1 MISLKQIET
10 DLVTAMKAK
19 DQLSVEVLRG
29 LKTRIQ
35 NEKTAA
41 RGRPEQ
47 SEGSLISDDKELS
60 EDQIIALVKNE
71 VKRRKE
77 SAETYK
83 TGGRAELAEKELNEA
98 KVLEKYLPD
107 QMSEDQINAVITEV
121 LSANSFTPADFGKA
135 MGQVKAKV
143 GNNADGSL
151 VAKLLK
157 EKLK

>member
-1 MISLKQIET
+1 MISQAQIEQ

-35 NEKTAA
+35 NEKINKAP
-41 RGRPEQ
+41 GV
-47 SEGSLISDDKELS
+47 DLS
-60 EDQIIALVKNE
+60 ENDIIALVKNE

-98 KVLEKYLPD
+98 KVLEKYLPE
-107 QMSEDQINAVITEV
+107 QMSEAEIIKVIDEV
-121 LSANSFTPADFGKA
+121 LTAGSFTAQDFGKA

>member
-1 MISLKQIET
+1 MISKQQVEQ
-10 DLVTAMKAK
+10 DLITAMKAK
-19 DQLSVEVLRG
+19 DQLTVEVLRG

-35 NEKTAA
+35 NEMTAA

-47 SEGSLISDDKELS
+47 SEGSNTGSKDLPEND
-60 EDQIIALVKNE
+60 IIALVKNE

-83 TGGRAELAEKELNEA
+83 NGGRAELAEKESSEA
-98 KVLEKYLPD
+98 KILEKYLPE
-107 QMSEDQINAVITEV
+107 QMSEEQINQVIGEV
-121 LSANSFTPADFGKA
+121 LSSGAFTQADFGKA

-143 GNNADGSL
+143 GNNADGAL